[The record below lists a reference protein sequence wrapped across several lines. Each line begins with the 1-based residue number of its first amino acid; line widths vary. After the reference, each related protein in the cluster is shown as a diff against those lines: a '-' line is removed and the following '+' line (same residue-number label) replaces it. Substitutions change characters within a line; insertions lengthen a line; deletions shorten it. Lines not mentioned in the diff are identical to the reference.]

1 MATETKSKAL
11 AAPIVTASSQSITP
25 TQRAYTLRLRPA
37 IREGDD
43 PAQKSRELH
52 DALWATHEAINH
64 GARAFGNWL
73 LTLRG
78 GLEHTLADVA
88 VRIGIGKPDRAPT
101 TAERRDRRVL
111 LALSWLSV
119 EDERGAPKKPGLI
132 VAYGDDCKS
141 QRDSQDGRDRK
152 VVDALRV
159 ILQRRGLTATTID
172 EWVDDCER
180 SLKARIRDDAVW
192 VNRSAAFDLLA
203 TSWRNLTRTNSQ
215 AVLEEFFGMAVEWI
229 GLPAQAIK
237 GEDDET
243 SETTGS
249 SVSGGGGDGKEFRT
263 IARSFLSV
271 NFGTGGKTDKR
282 GLSAALTQAAGAVAT
297 LAVSS
302 AGSAAL
308 SHLCEEFGVSG
319 ADDDARYKSLRQRI
333 GWKTGAPSKGQVAL
347 SSAFQKAR
355 LSTEDIALLIQ
366 KLKEEA
372 ATKHAGA
379 AKSVPTW
386 ITDLGAELQAAL
398 GFGFVT
404 ERNLLG
410 EFGVMLDHAARRV
423 SIACSWIKLAELERR
438 QFETDAMKLDAVREQ
453 HPAAVAFLD
462 ALGRKRAGE
471 SGTADGT
478 AVLIR
483 KRAIMGWK
491 DVVAAW
497 SRGSVSTVQAR
508 IDAMRLLQGD
518 LEKFGDSKLF
528 EELAA
533 EEACVVWRNAD
544 GISDPT
550 ILERYS
556 AGCVAESNQ
565 QRFKVPAY
573 RHPDPLRH
581 PVFGDFGTSRFEI
594 EFALHER
601 VQATASGK
609 PAKKSN
615 ADWHADPRN
624 MRMGL
629 WTGAR
634 IEKVQLRWSSK
645 RLESD
650 LSLKESQSAPSIV
663 VTRADRLGRACA
675 AANKPVHV
683 ASVFEEENWN
693 GRLQAPRAELDKIA
707 RLSEKGN
714 AVQARKL
721 RDRISWLVSFSPK
734 LMPSGPFIAYA
745 AANGIA
751 PNKKSGEYWPNSD
764 INKARKGHHAKL
776 IYARLPSLR
785 VLSVDL
791 GHRFAAACAVWEA
804 MSNPQLEAEASKGK
818 VVRGG
823 LTADALFAH
832 IETKG
837 LDGKQRI
844 TICRRIGSDK
854 LPDGSI
860 HPAPWAKLERQFL
873 IKLQGEE
880 LPPRMAAPDEQTLI
894 AHWENSFGIQSSG
907 EASGKPI
914 KDVAELMAR
923 AVRVFT
929 LAGRRHFDRAR
940 IAHNLR
946 AEHRTRPGGI
956 SEPLTE
962 ESRIDLLTD
971 TLALWHGLFAGDRWS
986 DPMAQH
992 AWSESG
998 LPALV
1003 LPGRGD
1009 DDEASF
1015 GGPGRKAAIEA
1026 YHATLRPHAARLAKS
1041 DLSKLATR
1049 WIDRWT
1055 QDDRQ
1060 WAGKEGLLRSLRKWI
1075 TPRGLRIQKSDSLA
1089 VKDRKS
1095 AAALRARHVGG
1106 LSMQRINTLTGLYRL
1121 LKSFKNRP
1129 EPDDLRKNIP
1139 AKGDDRLVGFNRR
1152 LLEVRDRLREQ
1163 RVKQLASRITEAAL
1177 GIGRITSRQI
1187 ANGAARP
1194 TWRVDA
1200 TCHAVVIESLSNYRP
1215 DELQTRREN
1224 RQLMEW
1230 ASAKVQKYL
1239 AESCQLHGLHLREVQ
1254 PNYTS
1259 RQCSRTGVPGLRAV
1273 SVTAHD
1279 LLTTIW
1285 WKRDVARSK
1294 ANIKK
1299 AVKDGRGGAAMDQ
1312 LLINAEQWALR
1323 IPERDR
1329 QNRKADSAGATFNAS
1344 RIILPRKGGDLFV
1357 SESAQKSNAGHIPG
1371 LQADL
1376 NAAANIGVR
1385 ALLDPDWAGKWW
1397 WVPCTGGTFVPSP
1410 EKTSGAMVFSAV
1422 DELPQV
1428 VVPIAAPPQAESGLK
1443 RVKSPRA
1450 KKAEVREIENR
1461 WRACSTQPLSQGHW
1475 VSSGEYWSKV
1485 EAAICRVLEGQFS

>member
-404 ERNLLG
+404 ERNLIG

-565 QRFKVPAY
+565 Q
-573 RHPDPLRH
+573 
-581 PVFGDFGTSRFEI
+581 
-594 EFALHER
+594 
-601 VQATASGK
+601 
-609 PAKKSN
+609 
-615 ADWHADPRN
+615 
-624 MRMGL
+624 
-629 WTGAR
+629 
-634 IEKVQLRWSSK
+634 
-645 RLESD
+645 
-650 LSLKESQSAPSIV
+650 
-663 VTRADRLGRACA
+663 
-675 AANKPVHV
+675 
-683 ASVFEEENWN
+683 
-693 GRLQAPRAELDKIA
+693 
-707 RLSEKGN
+707 
-714 AVQARKL
+714 
-721 RDRISWLVSFSPK
+721 
-734 LMPSGPFIAYA
+734 
-745 AANGIA
+745 
-751 PNKKSGEYWPNSD
+751 
-764 INKARKGHHAKL
+764 
-776 IYARLPSLR
+776 
-785 VLSVDL
+785 
-791 GHRFAAACAVWEA
+791 
-804 MSNPQLEAEASKGK
+804 
-818 VVRGG
+818 
-823 LTADALFAH
+823 
-832 IETKG
+832 
-837 LDGKQRI
+837 
-844 TICRRIGSDK
+844 
-854 LPDGSI
+854 
-860 HPAPWAKLERQFL
+860 
-873 IKLQGEE
+873 
-880 LPPRMAAPDEQTLI
+880 
-894 AHWENSFGIQSSG
+894 
-907 EASGKPI
+907 
-914 KDVAELMAR
+914 
-923 AVRVFT
+923 
-929 LAGRRHFDRAR
+929 
-940 IAHNLR
+940 
-946 AEHRTRPGGI
+946 
-956 SEPLTE
+956 
-962 ESRIDLLTD
+962 
-971 TLALWHGLFAGDRWS
+971 
-986 DPMAQH
+986 
-992 AWSESG
+992 
-998 LPALV
+998 
-1003 LPGRGD
+1003 
-1009 DDEASF
+1009 
-1015 GGPGRKAAIEA
+1015 
-1026 YHATLRPHAARLAKS
+1026 
-1041 DLSKLATR
+1041 
-1049 WIDRWT
+1049 
-1055 QDDRQ
+1055 
-1060 WAGKEGLLRSLRKWI
+1060 
-1075 TPRGLRIQKSDSLA
+1075 
-1089 VKDRKS
+1089 
-1095 AAALRARHVGG
+1095 
-1106 LSMQRINTLTGLYRL
+1106 
-1121 LKSFKNRP
+1121 
-1129 EPDDLRKNIP
+1129 
-1139 AKGDDRLVGFNRR
+1139 
-1152 LLEVRDRLREQ
+1152 
-1163 RVKQLASRITEAAL
+1163 
-1177 GIGRITSRQI
+1177 
-1187 ANGAARP
+1187 
-1194 TWRVDA
+1194 
-1200 TCHAVVIESLSNYRP
+1200 
-1215 DELQTRREN
+1215 
-1224 RQLMEW
+1224 
-1230 ASAKVQKYL
+1230 
-1239 AESCQLHGLHLREVQ
+1239 
-1254 PNYTS
+1254 
-1259 RQCSRTGVPGLRAV
+1259 
-1273 SVTAHD
+1273 
-1279 LLTTIW
+1279 
-1285 WKRDVARSK
+1285 
-1294 ANIKK
+1294 
-1299 AVKDGRGGAAMDQ
+1299 
-1312 LLINAEQWALR
+1312 
-1323 IPERDR
+1323 
-1329 QNRKADSAGATFNAS
+1329 
-1344 RIILPRKGGDLFV
+1344 
-1357 SESAQKSNAGHIPG
+1357 
-1371 LQADL
+1371 
-1376 NAAANIGVR
+1376 
-1385 ALLDPDWAGKWW
+1385 
-1397 WVPCTGGTFVPSP
+1397 
-1410 EKTSGAMVFSAV
+1410 
-1422 DELPQV
+1422 
-1428 VVPIAAPPQAESGLK
+1428 
-1443 RVKSPRA
+1443 
-1450 KKAEVREIENR
+1450 
-1461 WRACSTQPLSQGHW
+1461 
-1475 VSSGEYWSKV
+1475 
-1485 EAAICRVLEGQFS
+1485 